1 MYAQNTWDMGSVIQV
16 EKHYPGNYGAPGIK
30 RAPKR
35 KRTPEDIARQNE
47 RNKVKRVQRLI
58 IANFGEGDW
67 HLTLT
72 HRKEMRPDT
81 MEEARGYLKRFLDS
95 MRAAYKRAGY
105 PFKYIYVTERGKK
118 GACHHHLIIE
128 DIATREL
135 NTKEMVLKFWPHG
148 MRNFSPLYE
157 EGEFEDLAEY
167 IVKRDTKEGN
177 RGCSYSH
184 SRNLVIPKPKKETV
198 HRKTWRRDPKPKRG
212 YYIVKSSV
220 VNGMN
225 PVTGYPYQHYTM
237 RRYAQREETHEDIYT
252 GRVRGG
258 PQGRIQLREPRGV
271 GSGGPRDNHDRDHG
285 ER

>member
-1 MYAQNTWDMGSVIQV
+1 MYDKITYDMGSVIQV
-16 EKHYPGNYGAPGIK
+16 EKHYPGNYGAPGME
-30 RAPKR
+30 RLPKK

-128 DIATREL
+128 DIAAPAL
-135 NTKEMVLKFWPHG
+135 NTKELVMEHWTHG
-148 MRNFSPLYE
+148 TRNFSPLYE
-157 EGEFEDLAEY
+157 DGEFEDLAEY
-167 IVKRDTKEGN
+167 LVKKEPKEEGA
-177 RGCSYSH
+177 GCSYTH
-184 SRNLVIPKPKKETV
+184 SRNLAMPVPKRERI
-198 HRKTWRRDPKPKRG
+198 HRKTWRKDPRPKKG
-212 YYIVKSSV
+212 FYIVKSSV
-220 VNGMN
+220 VNGIN

-237 RRYAQREETHEDIYT
+237 RRIHDTAGTRRETE
-252 GRVRGG
+252 
-258 PQGRIQLREPRGV
+258 GRIQLREPRRM
-271 GSGGPRDNHDRDHG
+271 GSAGPPDHICRDGEAGGTYL
-285 ER
+285 